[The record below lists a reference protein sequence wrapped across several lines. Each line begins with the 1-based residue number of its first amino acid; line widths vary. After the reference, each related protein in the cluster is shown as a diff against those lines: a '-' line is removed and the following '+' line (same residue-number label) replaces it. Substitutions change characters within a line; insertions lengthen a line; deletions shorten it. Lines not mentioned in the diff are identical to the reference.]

1 MEYKG
6 YLFVIF
12 GIIIFAFSFVLS
24 YENPDVSTIIYL
36 ILWISGMILVILGG
50 YHLKK

>member
-1 MEYKG
+1 MESKG
-6 YLFVIF
+6 FLFIIL

-24 YENPDVSTIIYL
+24 SENPNVSTIIYL
-36 ILWISGMILVILGG
+36 ILWGSGMILVILGA